1 MTAASQ
7 TTPIRTRFAPS
18 PTGDLHVGSAH
29 TTLFNYLFTR
39 HHGGTVVL
47 RIEDTDQKRL
57 IERSIDSITE
67 GLTWLGLDWDEGIA
81 VDAAGRPL
89 QGKEVGDFG
98 PYTQSE
104 RQDLYRQSAEWLV
117 ENNHAYRCFCSSET
131 LAAIRTE
138 RQAKG
143 EPTGYDRRC
152 RYLAPAEVEERLA
165 EFRAAGKEPVIRL
178 KVPLEGQ
185 VSFTDIVRGE
195 ITIEVRTLED
205 AVLLKSDGFPTYHL
219 ANVVDDHLMQITHIL
234 RAEEWIPTAPL
245 HALLYRAFDWA
256 MPQIAHMVL
265 LLGPDRKKLSKRHGS
280 TRLQEF
286 RDNGILPEALLNYLA
301 IIGWSWDDKTEIF
314 SKEELIEKFDL
325 DRVKAAS
332 AIFDHQKLEWMNGH
346 YINHILTLDG
356 LVERALPILRA
367 AGLTTDNALPGTPL
381 YAHIREVLALEK
393 ERIKRL
399 TEIPELT
406 NYFFTDQ
413 IGYTADVLV
422 SRKQKLTTEL
432 VGRILPAVR
441 AAIAAG
447 DVNDEAKTEARLT
460 ALADELG
467 VKRGQLFMPVRGA
480 LSGRAATPPL
490 FAMMRVLG
498 QEVSLARLDGAIAWL
513 AEHGE
518 AAAD

>member
-1 MTAASQ
+1 MTATSQ
-7 TTPIRTRFAPS
+7 APLRTRFAPS

-57 IERSIDSITE
+57 IERSLDSITE

-81 VDAAGRPL
+81 VDEAGHALPGQER
-89 QGKEVGDFG
+89 GDYG
-98 PYTQSE
+98 PYVQSE
-104 RQDLYRQSAEWLV
+104 RQELYRDSARWLV
-117 ENNHAYRCFCSSET
+117 EHGHAYRCFCSPET
-131 LAAIRTE
+131 LAAIRSE
-138 RQAKG
+138 RQARG

-152 RYLAPAEVEERLA
+152 RHLSPAESEAKLA
-165 EFRAAGKEPVIRL
+165 EFRAEGREPVIRL

-185 VSFTDIVRGE
+185 VRFTDLVRGE
-195 ITIEVRTLED
+195 IAIEARTLED

-219 ANVVDDHLMQITHIL
+219 ANVVDDHLMAITHIL

-245 HALLYRAFDWA
+245 HVLLYRAFGWE

-356 LVERALPILRA
+356 LTERAVPILRD
-367 AGLTTDNALPGTPL
+367 AGLLDASVVPGTPRYD
-381 YAHIREVLALEK
+381 YAREVTSSRV
-393 ERIKRL
+393 RICL
-399 TEIPELT
+399 IYWP
-406 NYFFTDQ
+406 FIHSSF
-413 IGYTADVLV
+413 
-422 SRKQKLTTEL
+422 
-432 VGRILPAVR
+432 
-441 AAIAAG
+441 
-447 DVNDEAKTEARLT
+447 
-460 ALADELG
+460 
-467 VKRGQLFMPVRGA
+467 
-480 LSGRAATPPL
+480 
-490 FAMMRVLG
+490 
-498 QEVSLARLDGAIAWL
+498 
-513 AEHGE
+513 
-518 AAAD
+518 

>member
-7 TTPIRTRFAPS
+7 TTVRTRFAPS

-29 TTLFNYLFTR
+29 TTLFNWLFTR

-57 IERSIDSITE
+57 VERSIDSITE

-81 VDAAGRPL
+81 VDAAGKPVG
-89 QGKEVGDFG
+89 GKESGDFG
-98 PYTQSE
+98 PYVQSE
-104 RQDLYRQSAEWLV
+104 RQELYRQSAEWLV
-117 ENNHAYRCFCSSET
+117 EHGHAYRCFCSPER
-131 LAAIRTE
+131 LAEVRAE
-138 RQAKG
+138 RQQKG

-152 RYLAPAEVEERLA
+152 RNLSPAEVESERA

-185 VSFTDIVRGE
+185 VSFTDLVRGE
-195 ITIEVRTLED
+195 ITVEARTLED

-245 HALLYRAFDWA
+245 HVLLYRAFEWE

-356 LVERALPILRA
+356 LTERALPILRE
-367 AGLTTDNALPGTPL
+367 AGLLDDSDTPGTPRYN
-381 YAHIREVLALEK
+381 YAREVLALEK

-406 NYFFTDQ
+406 RYFFTDEVE
-413 IGYTADVLV
+413 YTADVLV

-447 DVNDEAKTEARLT
+447 DVADEEGTEARLT

-498 QEVSLARLDGAIAWL
+498 QKVCLARLDAAIGWL

>member
-57 IERSIDSITE
+57 VERSLDSITE

-81 VDAAGRPL
+81 VDEAGRPL
-89 QGKEVGDFG
+89 AGKEVGDFG
-98 PYTQSE
+98 PYVQSE
-104 RQDLYRQSAEWLV
+104 RQDLYRQSAAWLV
-117 ENNHAYRCFCSSET
+117 EHGHAYHCFCSPET
-131 LAAIRTE
+131 LAAIRAE
-138 RQAKG
+138 RQAQG

-152 RYLAPAEVEERLA
+152 RNLTPGEVAARLA
-165 EFRAAGKEPVIRL
+165 EFRAAGKEPVVRL

-185 VSFTDIVRGE
+185 VSFTDLVRGE
-195 ITIEVRTLED
+195 ITIEARTLED

-219 ANVVDDHLMQITHIL
+219 ANVVDDHAMQITHIL

-245 HALLYRAFDWA
+245 HVLLYRAFDWP

-301 IIGWSWDDKTEIF
+301 IIGWSWDDKSEIF

-356 LVERALPILRA
+356 LTERAVPILRA
-367 AGLTTDNALPGTPL
+367 AGVLDASVVPGTPRYD
-381 YAHIREVLALEK
+381 YAREVLALEK

-406 NYFFTDQ
+406 SYFFTPDVA
-413 IGYTADVLV
+413 YTADVLV

-447 DVNDEAKTEARLT
+447 DVADEADTEARLT
-460 ALADELG
+460 ALADDLG

-498 QEVSLARLDGAIAWL
+498 QERCLARLDAAVAWL

>member
-1 MTAASQ
+1 
-7 TTPIRTRFAPS
+7 
-18 PTGDLHVGSAH
+18 
-29 TTLFNYLFTR
+29 
-39 HHGGTVVL
+39 
-47 RIEDTDQKRL
+47 
-57 IERSIDSITE
+57 
-67 GLTWLGLDWDEGIA
+67 
-81 VDAAGRPL
+81 
-89 QGKEVGDFG
+89 
-98 PYTQSE
+98 
-104 RQDLYRQSAEWLV
+104 
-117 ENNHAYRCFCSSET
+117 
-131 LAAIRTE
+131 
-138 RQAKG
+138 
-143 EPTGYDRRC
+143 
-152 RYLAPAEVEERLA
+152 
-165 EFRAAGKEPVIRL
+165 
-178 KVPLEGQ
+178 
-185 VSFTDIVRGE
+185 
-195 ITIEVRTLED
+195 
-205 AVLLKSDGFPTYHL
+205 
-219 ANVVDDHLMQITHIL
+219 
-234 RAEEWIPTAPL
+234 WIPTAPL
-245 HALLYRAFDWA
+245 HVLLYRAFEWA

-332 AIFDHQKLEWMNGH
+332 AIFDHQKLEWMNGQ

-356 LVERALPILRA
+356 LAERAVPLLRD
-367 AGLTTDNALPGTPL
+367 AGLLDASVVAGTPRYD
-381 YAHIREVLALEK
+381 YARDVLALEK

-399 TEIPELT
+399 TEVPELT
-406 NYFFTDQ
+406 SYFFTDEVA
-413 IGYTADVLV
+413 YTADVLV

-432 VGRILPAVR
+432 VGRVLPAVR

-447 DVNDEAKTEARLT
+447 DVADEAGTEERLT

-498 QEVSLARLDGAIAWL
+498 QEVTLARLDAAIAWL

>member
-7 TTPIRTRFAPS
+7 TTIRTRFAPS

-39 HHGGTVVL
+39 HHQGTVVL

-57 IERSIDSITE
+57 VERSLDSITE
-67 GLTWLGLDWDEGIA
+67 GLTWLGLDWDEGLA
-81 VDAAGRPL
+81 VDAAGKPIP
-89 QGKEVGDFG
+89 GKEIGDFG
-98 PYTQSE
+98 PYVQSE

-117 ENNHAYRCFCSSET
+117 EHGHAYRCFCSPET
-131 LAAIRTE
+131 LAAIRAE

-152 RYLAPAEVEERLA
+152 RYLSPAEVEERLT

-195 ITIEVRTLED
+195 ITVEVRTLED

-219 ANVVDDHLMQITHIL
+219 ANVVDDHLMQITHIM

-245 HALLYRAFDWA
+245 HVLLYRAFDWA

-356 LVERALPILRA
+356 LAERAVPILRD
-367 AGLTTDNALPGTPL
+367 AGLLGASVVPGTPRYD
-381 YAHIREVLALEK
+381 YARDVLALEK

-399 TEIPELT
+399 TEVPELT
-406 NYFFTDQ
+406 SYFFTTE
-413 IGYTADVLV
+413 IEYTAEVLV

-432 VGRILPAVR
+432 VMRVLPAVR
-441 AAIAAG
+441 AAVAAG
-447 DVNDEAKTEARLT
+447 DVADEAGTEARLT

-498 QEVSLARLDGAIAWL
+498 QEVCLARLDAAIAWL

>member
-1 MTAASQ
+1 MSQ
-7 TTPIRTRFAPS
+7 AIRTRFAPS

-39 HHGGTVVL
+39 HHGGTVIL

-57 IERSIDSITE
+57 VERSLDSITE

-81 VDAAGRPL
+81 VDAEGRPVP
-89 QGKEVGDFG
+89 GKEIGDYG
-98 PYTQSE
+98 PYVQSE
-104 RQDLYRQSAEWLV
+104 RQEFYQQSATWLV
-117 ENNHAYRCFCSSET
+117 DHGHAYRCFCTPER
-131 LAAIRTE
+131 LATVRAE
-138 RQAKG
+138 RQASG
-143 EPTGYDRRC
+143 APTGYDRRC
-152 RYLAPAEVEERLA
+152 RNLSPTEIEAELA
-165 EFRAAGKEPVIRL
+165 EFRAAGKSPVVRL

-185 VSFTDIVRGE
+185 VRFTDIIRGE
-195 ITIEVRTLED
+195 IVIDVRTLED

-219 ANVVDDHLMQITHIL
+219 ANVVDDHLMGITHIL

-245 HALLYRAFDWA
+245 HVLIYRAFDWDI
-256 MPQIAHMVL
+256 PQLAHMVL

-314 SKEELIEKFDL
+314 SKPELIEKFDL

-332 AIFDHQKLEWMNGH
+332 AIFDHQKLEWMNGY
-346 YINHILTLDG
+346 YINHLLTLEG
-356 LVERALPILRA
+356 LTERALPLLRA
-367 AGLTTDNALPGTPL
+367 AGLIDEAVTPGTPRHA
-381 YAHIREVLALEK
+381 YVQDVLWLEK

-406 NYFFTDQ
+406 SYFFNDT
-413 IGYTADVLV
+413 IAYTAEVLV
-422 SRKQKLTTEL
+422 SKKQKLTLEL
-432 VGRILPAVR
+432 VQRILPAVR
-441 AAIAAG
+441 AAVASG
-447 DVNDEAKTEARLT
+447 DVADEAATEERLS

-467 VKRGQLFMPVRGA
+467 VKRGQLFMPIRGA

-490 FAMMRVLG
+490 FQMMRVLG
-498 QEVSLARLDGAIAWL
+498 QQLCLARLDAASAWL
-513 AEHGE
+513 AEHGQGFTE
-518 AAAD
+518 